1 MRYAAWVGWDWADRE
16 HEICLR
22 EAGQSQLERSQV
34 EGTPEALHEWAANM
48 RKRFGGAKVA
58 VCIET
63 SRGAVIWALM
73 GYEHIDLYPVNPKSA
88 ASFRDAFYPSGKK
101 DDPVDANVLMLMV
114 EKHSEQL
121 RVLAPADAQTRM
133 LGLLSEHRRKLVQ
146 QMVRTTNQL
155 RSNLKAYFPQALEL
169 AGDLDTT
176 LACDFLERWPTLTSV
191 QRARVATLRT
201 FYRTHRSRSEAR
213 IDKRVALLSETVE
226 LTSDEAVLRSGV
238 IVTRTLVRV
247 IRGLSESVRD
257 VDAELAAIY
266 RSHGEYDLV
275 KSLPGAGDVMG
286 PRLAAILGSDRA
298 RFESAEELQRL
309 TGVAP
314 VTSSSGGRQ
323 GTLTV
328 YRRLK
333 RSKFLHQT
341 IVEWAGCAVAQ
352 SAWANAYYQ
361 HQLSRGKRRFSIL
374 RALAFKLLRILFF
387 CWKNNVHYDEKH
399 HQESLSRHGS
409 PLAKLLAA

>member
-1 MRYAAWVGWDWADRE
+1 MPPAQHRARRSLHEHGSRSRLIASGASKDIFDTTNIRERRRVRARVGVGL
-16 HEICLR
+16 CP
-22 EAGQSQLERSQV
+22 QC
-34 EGTPEALHEWAANM
+34 EALTGT
-48 RKRFGGAKVA
+48 RV
-58 VCIET
+58 T
-63 SRGAVIWALM
+63 
-73 GYEHIDLYPVNPKSA
+73 DLRN
-88 ASFRDAFYPSGKK
+88 
-101 DDPVDANVLMLMV
+101 DDPV
-114 EKHSEQL
+114 
-121 RVLAPADAQTRM
+121 RTR
-133 LGLLSEHRRKLVQ
+133 LQ
-146 QMVRTTNQL
+146 
-155 RSNLKAYFPQALEL
+155 
-169 AGDLDTT
+169 
-176 LACDFLERWPTLTSV
+176 
-191 QRARVATLRT
+191 
-201 FYRTHRSRSEAR
+201 
-213 IDKRVALLSETVE
+213 
-226 LTSDEAVLRSGV
+226 
-238 IVTRTLVRV
+238 
-247 IRGLSESVRD
+247 
-257 VDAELAAIY
+257 
-266 RSHGEYDLV
+266 
-275 KSLPGAGDVMG
+275 
-286 PRLAAILGSDRA
+286 
-298 RFESAEELQRL
+298 ELQRL